1 MCITISQ
8 FHLGH
13 SWLGQRE
20 SAFFTSGQ
28 HVDQL
33 EGYEMGLLKSSV
45 MRMKM
50 TNHINQIFSLT
61 TLNVR
66 ERGKFLVKKKK
77 RRNMCKKGQL
87 MKCWSLGK
95 RRRESCNWNSTNPQG
110 HLGSQ
115 APVPCS
121 LVVG

>member
-1 MCITISQ
+1 MHYYITIPPWSQ
-8 FHLGH
+8 LVGPERVSFLT
-13 SWLGQRE
+13 
-20 SAFFTSGQ
+20 FGQ

-45 MRMKM
+45 MRMKI
-50 TNHINQIFSLT
+50 TNHTNQIFSLT
-61 TLNVR
+61 TLNVG
-66 ERGKFLVKKKK
+66 ERGKFLVKK
-77 RRNMCKKGQL
+77 RRNVCKKGQI

-95 RRRESCNWNSTNPQG
+95 RRRESCYWNSTNPQG